1 VTTFIGVRLRILPA
15 NGNVTFS
22 QTSEEKNIY
31 NCCLSQD
38 TISQEMPIL
47 KKINYQLSLSQV
59 SLDPLDA
66 AEVL

>member
-1 VTTFIGVRLRILPA
+1 MKPELQSFTSLGLMHLFPGLR
-15 NGNVTFS
+15 G
-22 QTSEEKNIY
+22 KKKY